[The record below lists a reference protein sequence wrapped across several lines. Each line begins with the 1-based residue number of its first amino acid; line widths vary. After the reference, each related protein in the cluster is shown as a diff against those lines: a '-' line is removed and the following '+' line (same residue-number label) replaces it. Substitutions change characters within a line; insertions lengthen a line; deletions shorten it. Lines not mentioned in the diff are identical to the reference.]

1 MWFPRTVCLLI
12 NERLSWS
19 KTSQLSNHNMTSD
32 HFWVLPITTDV
43 LSKPFPLLIAAPL
56 NDLLK
61 IDQKFTWTPA
71 AETAFHQLKTA
82 LTNAYILVYPDF
94 TKQFILST
102 DASHTAIGYVLGQR
116 DDAGRERVIAY
127 GGRALRGAEIRYG
140 ITEKQTLALVDGIRP
155 FKVYLTHAK
164 FLVYTDHSASKF
176 L

>member
-43 LSKPFPLLIAAPL
+43 LSKTFPLLIAAPL

-71 AETAFHQLKTA
+71 AETGFHQLKTA

-94 TKQFILST
+94 TKQFVLST
-102 DASHTAIGYVLGQR
+102 DASHTVIGYVLGQR
-116 DDAGRERVIAY
+116 DDAGMESYCIRWTTVARCGNQVRYHRERDL
-127 GGRALRGAEIRYG
+127 GLSRRHTSFEGL
-140 ITEKQTLALVDGIRP
+140 P
-155 FKVYLTHAK
+155 HPC
-164 FLVYTDHSASKF
+164 
-176 L
+176 